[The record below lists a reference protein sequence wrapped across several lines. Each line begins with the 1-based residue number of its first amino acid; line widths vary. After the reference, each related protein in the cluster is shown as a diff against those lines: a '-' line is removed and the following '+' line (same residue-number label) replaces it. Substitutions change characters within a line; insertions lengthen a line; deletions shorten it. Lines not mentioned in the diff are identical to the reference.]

1 MKARLESLVAV
12 CALLVATIAAAAA
25 AYQTYVINEQFSA
38 TVWPYLSFD
47 SSNDASGS
55 SFEFGLRNVGLGPAI
70 VRSTIVSVNGQPMGP
85 GTTGNA
91 IHTAVEPALES
102 ARAAERRRHQHGLV
116 HATTSSLGPG
126 DVVPA
131 GSSMLLLRVAGPDI
145 YPKVMAMSPH
155 VDISICYCSVL
166 GRCWTRRLKD
176 PVPEPRDVRYCPLP
190 K

>member
-1 MKARLESLVAV
+1 VKARLESLVAV

-131 GSSMLLLRVAGPDI
+131 GSSMLL
-145 YPKVMAMSPH
+145 MAMSPH